1 MDFQKKRKI
10 LKFTLVFQGLYY
22 VSTGLWAIISLD
34 SFMRFTEHHGEPFE
48 MYSIGAMAFV
58 IGLFLLWSAF
68 KEELRRPAG
77 FLVLGLVLAIMIPEL
92 IYLPMMG
99 NPILFWLDFVEEGV
113 IGILV
118 AFSLFSKPTKS
129 QDIQRGILEDRR
141 KMKIIDPVCGM
152 TIDKENAIVTSS
164 YKGITYY
171 FCSDKCKE
179 DFDKNSET
187 ILAMKA
193 EREKL
198 VEEERSKTLEKL
210 IDEVA
215 HEIRNPL
222 TSIGGFTRRISE
234 RLPEGDPNK
243 NYMKIVIEDVERL
256 ENMVKQLVKLK
267 ITSVLHTELSNIND
281 AVIEALKSFEKEF
294 RDNDIEVKTEL
305 VDNPPLIS
313 IDREKMTI
321 AIANLIKNSIEAMQ
335 RTPKLL
341 KIISNVSDENI
352 EVVISD
358 TGKGIPK
365 DKIKYI
371 FDPFFTSKIYG
382 PGLGLTFTQ
391 RIIQEHNGTIS
402 VESEPGKG
410 TTFTIRLP
418 LKRS

>member
-1 MDFQKKRKI
+1 M
-10 LKFTLVFQGLYY
+10 
-22 VSTGLWAIISLD
+22 
-34 SFMRFTEHHGEPFE
+34 
-48 MYSIGAMAFV
+48 
-58 IGLFLLWSAF
+58 
-68 KEELRRPAG
+68 
-77 FLVLGLVLAIMIPEL
+77 
-92 IYLPMMG
+92 
-99 NPILFWLDFVEEGV
+99 
-113 IGILV
+113 
-118 AFSLFSKPTKS
+118 
-129 QDIQRGILEDRR
+129 
-141 KMKIIDPVCGM
+141 IDPVCGM
-152 TIDKENAIVTSS
+152 TIEEKDVFGTSS
-164 YKGITYY
+164 YKGTFYY
-171 FCSDKCKE
+171 FCSKECKE
-179 DFDKNSET
+179 NFDKDPAALL
-187 ILAMKA
+187 IMKA

-222 TSIGGFTRRISE
+222 ASIGGFTRRIYE
-234 RLPEGDPNK
+234 RLPEDDPNK

-256 ENMVKQLVKLK
+256 ENMVKQIVRLK
-267 ITSVLHTELSNIND
+267 ITSISSTEPSNIND
-281 AVIEALKSFEKEF
+281 VILEALKSLEKEF

-305 VDNPPLIS
+305 VDNLPLIS
-313 IDREKMTI
+313 IDRGKITV

-352 EVVISD
+352 EIMISD

-391 RIIQEHNGTIS
+391 RIIQEHNGSIS

-410 TTFTIRLP
+410 AAFTIRLP